1 MIHNIVLGNSTKS
14 RRTKDVDVEPDDGEG
29 GEVGGKAAKDSEIE
43 SSSEAEATS
52 SEYSGESGAESEQ
65 GAAGVPGVPALVP
78 AQVVVKGEQGP
89 AAAGVETRR

>member
-29 GEVGGKAAKDSEIE
+29 EEVGGEAAKDGEIE
-43 SSSEAEATS
+43 SSSEAEATG

-65 GAAGVPGVPALVP
+65 GAAGVPALVP
-78 AQVVVKGEQGP
+78 SQVIVKEKQGS
-89 AAAGVETRR
+89 AAAATKARR